1 MSSGCTTQRI
11 LKETVTETHSY
22 IYAGGKLLRETIETN
37 GTSKTLDFRYD
48 NAGTPYALIYND
60 GSNTSVYYYVTNLQ
74 GDVTYLVDANGAEAA
89 AYTYD
94 PYGKVLTATGEMAAV
109 NPLQYRGYYHD
120 SETGF
125 YYLQSRYYD
134 PEICR
139 FINADS
145 YVSTGQS
152 YLGYNSFAY
161 CGNDP
166 VNRTDADGE
175 FWDTV
180 FDIVSLGFSI
190 ADVIQNP
197 SDPWAWA
204 GLVGDVIDLI
214 PFVTGVG
221 ELTKAAGA
229 VADAAN
235 VIDDVHDT
243 ARALDNAD
251 DVYDAMKAADGIG
264 DSLDAAKDASK
275 LDLDNCIASGQ
286 CFVAGTL
293 VLTENGNQAIEDI
306 QVGDLVWAWDED
318 TGDVSLKK
326 VVETYVNEADQLV
339 HIWANG
345 EEIVATPGHPFYS
358 PVKGWTEAC
367 ELRAGDILVLVNGE
381 YVVVEKIQHELL
393 ESPVKVYNFQ
403 VEDYHTYYVGSG
415 VLVHNTC
422 KRGVERGVGGKGWK
436 GDKTWKENVNTV
448 AEGGDILELNG
459 GVPTGTQARELIDEA
474 GGTIGRYHPAHAPG
488 GISTHTYNH
497 IHYRTAP
504 GRRSAIHVLSEY

>member
-1 MSSGCTTQRI
+1 
-11 LKETVTETHSY
+11 
-22 IYAGGKLLRETIETN
+22 
-37 GTSKTLDFRYD
+37 
-48 NAGTPYALIYND
+48 
-60 GSNTSVYYYVTNLQ
+60 
-74 GDVTYLVDANGAEAA
+74 
-89 AYTYD
+89 
-94 PYGKVLTATGEMAAV
+94 MAAV
-109 NPLQYRGYYHD
+109 NPLQYRGYYYD

-145 YVSTGQS
+145 YASTGQS
-152 YLGYNSFAY
+152 YLGYNTFAY

-204 GLVGDVIDLI
+204 GLVGDVVDLV

-293 VLTENGNQAIEDI
+293 VLTGNGNQAIEDI

-367 ELRAGDILVLVNGE
+367 ELRAGDILVLFNGE

-415 VLVHNTC
+415 VSVHNTC

-497 IHYRTAP
+497 IHYRTAS

>member
-11 LKETVTETHSY
+11 LKETITETHSY
-22 IYAGGKLLRETIETN
+22 IYAGGKLLREIIETN

-48 NAGTPYALIYND
+48 NAGAPYALIYND

-74 GDVTYLVDANGAEAA
+74 GDVTYLTYLVDANGAEAA

-109 NPLQYRGYYHD
+109 NPLQYRSYYHD

-125 YYLQSRYYD
+125 CYLQSRYYD

-145 YVSTGQS
+145 YASTGQS
-152 YLGYNSFAY
+152 YLGYNTFAY

-204 GLVGDVIDLI
+204 GLIGDVVDLV

-221 ELTKAAGA
+221 EITKAAGA
-229 VADAAN
+229 VADVAD

-264 DSLDAAKDASK
+264 DSLGAAKDASK
-275 LDLDNCIASGQ
+275 LDLDNITTAAKKPSSNALGKMGEEM
-286 CFVAGTL
+286 AGIDPSRKVPIEVNNRRRIPDALDDYT
-293 VLTENGNQAIEDI
+293 LTEVKNVKYISNTRQ
-306 QVGDLVWAWDED
+306 LWDFADYAEL
-318 TGDVSLKK
+318 TGRS
-326 VVETYVNEADQLV
+326 
-339 HIWANG
+339 
-345 EEIVATPGHPFYS
+345 
-358 PVKGWTEAC
+358 
-367 ELRAGDILVLVNGE
+367 
-381 YVVVEKIQHELL
+381 
-393 ESPVKVYNFQ
+393 
-403 VEDYHTYYVGSG
+403 
-415 VLVHNTC
+415 
-422 KRGVERGVGGKGWK
+422 
-436 GDKTWKENVNTV
+436 
-448 AEGGDILELNG
+448 LELW
-459 GVPTGTQARELIDEA
+459 VRPTTRVAKTVLDA
-474 GGTIGRYHPAHAPG
+474 GWNIRY
-488 GISTHTYNH
+488 
-497 IHYRTAP
+497 
-504 GRRSAIHVLSEY
+504 LW